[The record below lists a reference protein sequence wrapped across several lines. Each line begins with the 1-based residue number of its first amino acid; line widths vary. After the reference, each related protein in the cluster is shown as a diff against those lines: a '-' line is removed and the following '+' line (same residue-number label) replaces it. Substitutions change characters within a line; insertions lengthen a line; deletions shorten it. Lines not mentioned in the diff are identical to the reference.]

1 MKTKWSINPL
11 FFEAIDKQTG
21 EVYKDGFEIG
31 FIAGGAIGIINEETT
46 ERKILE
52 LRLITEE

>member
-21 EVYKDGFEIG
+21 KIYKNGFEIG
-31 FIAGGAIGIINEETT
+31 FIAGGAIGIINKETT

-52 LRLITEE
+52 LRLIT